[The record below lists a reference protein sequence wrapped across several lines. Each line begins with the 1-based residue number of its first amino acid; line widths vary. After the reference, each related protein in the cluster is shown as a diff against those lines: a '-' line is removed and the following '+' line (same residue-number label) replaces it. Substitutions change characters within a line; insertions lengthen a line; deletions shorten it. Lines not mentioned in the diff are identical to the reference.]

1 MASQDFQPALAQ
13 QELITLAGNVDA
25 IRRFRYVDGEQG
37 GLVRELVAA
46 VEMMVEELVGAFD
59 GIQGHYEPAVR
70 VSQGRESA
78 PLTEAALLAE
88 LCLMSRQ
95 EVTDR
100 IGRLR
105 AEITKIDDG
114 AEKIARSMGLLGTLR
129 RSAVA
134 VENALA
140 EQAGA
145 KGRLFARSELELAIS
160 IRGAFAA
167 LRRALGETAPSMS
180 ALAERLGAADAVLAG
195 LLSRDS
201 YWELSSHERTAL
213 HGLVQRLRLW
223 LGAEE
228 RDSSTGR
235 YLWSDLRRFSEG
247 LGPLNE
253 RPQLVDHDRGVIRTV
268 YSTLYAHGRAPEVVP
283 PGLLRQLRRVEG
295 RDQEVDRLLLAENTQ
310 ASAWQAA
317 IERLYE
323 GL

>member
-1 MASQDFQPALAQ
+1 MASQDFQPAVAQ

-25 IRRFRYVDGEQG
+25 IRRFRYVDGEHAA
-37 GLVRELVAA
+37 LVRELVAA
-46 VEMMVEELVGAFD
+46 VEMMVSELVGAFD

-70 VSQGRESA
+70 VSSGRESA

-88 LCLMSRQ
+88 LCMMSRQ
-95 EVTDR
+95 EVIDR
-100 IGRLR
+100 ISRLR
-105 AEITKIDDG
+105 AEISKIDDG
-114 AEKIARSMGLLGTLR
+114 AEKVARSMGLLGTLR

-140 EQAGA
+140 EQAGE
-145 KGRLFARSELELAIS
+145 KGRLSARSELELAIS

-167 LRRALGETAPSMS
+167 LRRALGETAPPLS
-180 ALAERLGAADAVLAG
+180 ALAERLRGADTVLAG

-213 HGLVQRLRLW
+213 HGLLQRLRLW
-223 LGAEE
+223 LGAED

-235 YLWSDLRRFSEG
+235 YLWGDLRRFSEA
-247 LGPLNE
+247 LGQLNE
-253 RPQLVDHDRGVIRTV
+253 RPQLVDHDRGVIRAV
-268 YSTLYAHGRAPEVVP
+268 YSTLYAHGRPPEVVQ

-295 RDQEVDRLLLAENTQ
+295 RDPEVDRLLVAEESR

-323 GL
+323 AL